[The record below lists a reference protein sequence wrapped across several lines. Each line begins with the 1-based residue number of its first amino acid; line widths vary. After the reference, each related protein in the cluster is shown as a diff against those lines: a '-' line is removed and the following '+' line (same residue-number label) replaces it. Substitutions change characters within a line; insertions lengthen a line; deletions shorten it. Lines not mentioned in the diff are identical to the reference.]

1 METNL
6 LGSRRSRKP
15 AKGRLPGLEP
25 SEARAGAP
33 PTPAPP
39 GRVTGKAQ
47 GRPPP
52 SEQFRAGTC
61 PESTYLDFPDLSSPH
76 SDLPLLDHCPPPPP
90 LSYSLSPFIPAQK
103 QGLQAKCVSW
113 LLGKALSLP
122 RGRHERVRV
131 HAGEWRW
138 GGLVTK
144 GPRPRGA
151 GLGGAETRS
160 LGNDGASLAPRSPV
174 GTEPGATSPK
184 SPALET
190 SHSVTCEPATVRD
203 GVACGIRSIQGACH
217 LRA

>member
-61 PESTYLDFPDLSSPH
+61 PESTYLDFPDLSSPR
-76 SDLPLLDHCPPPPP
+76 SDLPLLDHCPPYPHFLTHSL
-90 LSYSLSPFIPAQK
+90 LSFLLKNKDSRPN
-103 QGLQAKCVSW
+103 VSAGSW
-113 LLGKALSLP
+113 ERLSLCSGDVMSVCGSTP
-122 RGRHERVRV
+122 GGGD
-131 HAGEWRW
+131 GE
-138 GGLVTK
+138 
-144 GPRPRGA
+144 
-151 GLGGAETRS
+151 
-160 LGNDGASLAPRSPV
+160 D
-174 GTEPGATSPK
+174 
-184 SPALET
+184 
-190 SHSVTCEPATVRD
+190 
-203 GVACGIRSIQGACH
+203 
-217 LRA
+217 